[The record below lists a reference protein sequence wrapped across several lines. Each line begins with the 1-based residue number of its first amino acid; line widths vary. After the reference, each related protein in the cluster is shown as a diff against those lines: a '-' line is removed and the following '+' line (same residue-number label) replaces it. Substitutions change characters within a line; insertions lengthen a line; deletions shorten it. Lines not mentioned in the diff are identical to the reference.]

1 MFDYFLK
8 IDGVPG
14 ESTDDRHKGEIDVAS
29 WSWGESQTVI
39 TSGSGGSTAGRVSM
53 RNLQFAM
60 RVNKASPHL
69 MLACASGKRIAAAV
83 LTCRSAG
90 DQQQDFLLIRLSN
103 VLVSSFEMT
112 GQQQSP
118 LMDSALLSFAK
129 IEIEYREL
137 SPTGAMATPIKVG
150 WDVAANKPV

>member
-1 MFDYFLK
+1 MVDYFLK

-14 ESTDDRHKGEIDVAS
+14 ESTDDRHKGEIDIAS
-29 WSWGESQTVI
+29 WSWGESQPAL
-39 TSGSGGSTAGRVSM
+39 TSGSGGIGEGRVSM

-69 MLACASGKRIAAAV
+69 MLACAIGKLIPTAV
-83 LTCRSAG
+83 LTCRRAG

-103 VLVSSFEMT
+103 VLVSSFETT

-118 LMDSALLSFAK
+118 LMDSASLSFAK

-150 WDVAANKPV
+150 WDVVANKPV